1 MQPEFAQ
8 LQDASRGVS
17 GPPAAPVRGI
27 RPGVVMK
34 TSLEHLPESKRLQ
47 IQAIADLLRTEAPVE
62 MVILF
67 GSYARGDWVEDLKN
81 LYFSDYD
88 ILVVVATEQLAA
100 KTSLWSDLAQRVK
113 PIAGRIPVS
122 LIVHDLKEINHEI
135 RLGQY
140 FFVDILREGV
150 LLYTSR
156 RHNLARPKALEPADR
171 LELGLIN
178 FRYWFASASGFWR
191 LCGHSAGQGLL
202 HQAAFLLHQATER
215 YFHSMLLVFTGYKP
229 KTHDI
234 EKLADQTAALHPA
247 LPDALPR
254 TEPEDKRLFDLLK
267 RAYIEARYSKSY
279 RITFE
284 ELRILRE
291 RVLDLA
297 VRVRQ
302 ACVEKLG
309 SFCGP
314 DRVGELP
321 GVPAL
326 VDVGELP
333 EAPSIDDQAAF
344 RAWSEAL
351 AARSFEHGEQRGFE
365 RGKEAGVT
373 EGFERGKEAGLVE
386 ALLTI
391 LATRGIPV
399 GAEIRARIESCSDSD
414 TLRRWLGLAGT
425 IEDVDALFASGAE
438 PESGTGARS

>member
-1 MQPEFAQ
+1 MQPEIAQ
-8 LQDASRGVS
+8 SHDANPAGSAPS
-17 GPPAAPVRGI
+17 AAPVRGI
-27 RPGVVMK
+27 RPSVVMK

-67 GSYARGDWVEDLKN
+67 GSYARGGWVEDLKN

-100 KTSLWSDLAQRVK
+100 KTSLWSDLAQRAK
-113 PIAGRIPVS
+113 LIAGRIPVT

-140 FFVDILREGV
+140 FFVDILREGI

-234 EKLADQTAALHPA
+234 EKLAEQTAPLHPA

-254 TEPEDKRLFDLLK
+254 AQPEDKRLFDLLK

-279 RITFE
+279 KITFE
-284 ELRILRE
+284 ELRVLRE

-321 GVPAL
+321 DVPSI

-333 EAPSIDDQAAF
+333 DAPAVDDQAAF
-344 RAWSEAL
+344 KAWGEAL
-351 AARSFEHGEQRGFE
+351 AARSFERGKQAGVAEGFE
-365 RGKEAGVT
+365 RGKEAGVS
-373 EGFERGKEAGLVE
+373 EGRQKAQIE

-391 LATRGIPV
+391 LATRGIAV
-399 GAEIRARIESCSDSD
+399 DAEARSRIDACTDSTVLNQWIARATTVSNIE
-414 TLRRWLGLAGT
+414 
-425 IEDVDALFASGAE
+425 ALFAEGA
-438 PESGTGARS
+438 S